1 MKIKDTE
8 YLYAS
13 ARVRAL
19 EARLISRDVIGRML
33 DAESGQDAAKIL
45 QELGYSELG
54 ENPMANLERA
64 LAAERE
70 RTFALLREISPNPDI
85 LPVFSIKYDYHNAKT
100 LLKAAAVNQKAEYLL
115 TDAGRVPAKAL
126 ADALNQMELNSLPP
140 VMGDAIAQARDVLA
154 RTGDPQPADF
164 ILDRACYEEMRE
176 YALNSGSKFLIDYVT
191 LLTDT
196 ANLRCAVRALRR
208 GKSVDF
214 MRSAFLEGGSVSVD
228 KLISEIS
235 AGGDVTA
242 LFSAT
247 LLEAAARA
255 GASAAAGKTGFTDF
269 ERLCDDALI
278 SYMQSA
284 RYASFG
290 DAPLIAYLAAKE
302 NEITLIRIVLA
313 AKFHGLPAEEIR
325 ERLRMTYV

>member
-1 MKIKDTE
+1 M
-8 YLYAS
+8 
-13 ARVRAL
+13 
-19 EARLISRDVIGRML
+19 
-33 DAESGQDAAKIL
+33 AK
-45 QELGYSELG
+45 
-54 ENPMANLERA
+54 LERS

-70 RTFALLREISPNPDI
+70 RTFAPIREISPNREI

-100 LLKAAAVNQKAEYLL
+100 LIKSAAVNQSAEHLL
-115 TDAGRVPAKAL
+115 TDAGRIPAKAISQ
-126 ADALNQMELNSLPP
+126 AVIQNELSSLPP
-140 VMGDAIAQARDVLA
+140 VLASAIAQARDVLA
-154 RTGDPQPADF
+154 HTGDAQTADF
-164 ILDRACYEEMRE
+164 ILDRAFFQEMRE
-176 YALNSGSKFLIDYVT
+176 CALKSESKFLIDYVA

-208 GKSVDF
+208 GKGVDF
-214 MRSAFLEGGSVSVD
+214 MRSALLEGGSISVE
-228 KLISEIS
+228 KLLSEIS
-235 AGGDVTA
+235 AGGDVTS
-242 LFSAT
+242 LFSSTA
-247 LLEAAARA
+247 LEAAAHA
-255 GASAAAGKTGFTDF
+255 GASAISGKSGFTEF

-313 AKFHGLPAEEIR
+313 AKFNNLPAEEIR